1 MSIES
6 KTEKSAATK
15 GVTALTVGTAPSSA
29 RRKRGSP
36 VAGSA
41 RRAKRRAR
49 AYRTHRWTD
58 AELRAEEGRL
68 VKYLDDLAAKNL
80 GIPSSRARP
89 HEPFTTLIA
98 EQAMVRRSAIS
109 CSTGHLR
116 SILMARVKTM
126 PLQPYE
132 GETGYHFDRSDVV
145 HKALVDYIA
154 SRKKSNQGL
163 PSINGRPNMAA
174 IARGAGI
181 GADTLTDKEHRNHL
195 LVMVEF
201 DSMGPATEDPK
212 RAGGLVLSE
221 LVEQLSSE
229 RREVRPYRKS
239 LPQLRHA
246 ANFAMSMNPLDGEA
260 PAIEAL
266 TAAWEAADRADL
278 RSRLSS
284 LINIATNIEA
294 NGLIPQGFG
303 DAIQFGCRRANIQ
316 LHDLVR
322 PEDERGGDSGNP
334 QRPVIGW
341 KLHDWVSGR
350 SMPDR
355 FTSFGDV
362 MALEDALD
370 FERGTLWSRVRF
382 RSCALGTIPK
392 RYWPDE
398 IPKDAG
404 LKKEIKFY
412 LPDEILTL
420 TEGERHELMLA
431 AYAVVMLKRQKH
443 VDGNHIANCADPY
456 RHKAP
461 AWGPTLAEDMD
472 GLIAFHSFKPDI
484 DDESEDND
492 TLWVKG
498 TQERSLTYA
507 EKTMGA
513 LLRTRPTFRAEDL
526 TLALFAI
533 PQVGKDT
540 IEFARSRRSPKSFE
554 LHREPIKPYSAE
566 DIQLCVFAKMML
578 AEGGFLRQRP
588 EFFEKLNAEAREMLA
603 VKFKQAPD
611 NWAEIC
617 AAGDWTAI
625 CTAAEAY
632 YAARIKKIDKWITE
646 VGPQL
651 SRPKERIFEVLDGD
665 LHDFRAAF
673 GNILK
678 NRLAKCE
685 PGYRAWAYAV
695 QNVVYHEMI
704 AQFPHRSRA
713 IVETTYAPDQSGS
726 VRYVDGKWYWYVH
739 WTSVKNGRRNGLF
752 KDKQWFVGELK
763 DTNGLYDA
771 LHDYTRPKGARDW
784 ILKGRSSESFFVTD
798 SDKPELN
805 KNKLYAKVS
814 SSTLFILSQIAD
826 ERWATTRCYG
836 THAERK
842 IGFNSVLE
850 DSLSPDYERSFLKAC
865 GMLLITPKVA
875 GDHYLFAPPEELAA
889 GVADDLDRQRRERQA
904 PQSLH

>member
-1 MSIES
+1 MRRRAISLES
-6 KTEKSAATK
+6 GHLKAVLHEYIATMK
-15 GVTALTVGTAPSSA
+15 LQPCEVTAG
-29 RRKRGSP
+29 
-36 VAGSA
+36 
-41 RRAKRRAR
+41 
-49 AYRTHRWTD
+49 YR
-58 AELRAEEGRL
+58 
-68 VKYLDDLAAKNL
+68 
-80 GIPSSRARP
+80 
-89 HEPFTTLIA
+89 
-98 EQAMVRRSAIS
+98 
-109 CSTGHLR
+109 
-116 SILMARVKTM
+116 
-126 PLQPYE
+126 
-132 GETGYHFDRSDVV
+132 FDQSEATR
-145 HKALVDYIA
+145 KALVGYIA
-154 SRKKSNQGL
+154 SLKASGSGL
-163 PSINGRPNMAA
+163 PSRNGRPNMAA
-174 IARGAGI
+174 IARGAEI
-181 GADTLTDKEHRNHL
+181 CVDTLLKVTHRNHTL
-195 LVMVEF
+195 IKEEF
-201 DSMGPATEDPK
+201 ELMGPATEAPK
-212 RAGGLVLSE
+212 REAGLVLSE
-221 LVEQLSSE
+221 LLEELSSD

-239 LPQLRHA
+239 LTQLRSA
-246 ANFAMSMNPLDGEA
+246 AIFASSRHSLADEA
-260 PAIEAL
+260 PAVEAL
-266 TAAWEAADRADL
+266 TDARDAAERADL
-278 RSRLSS
+278 KSRLSS
-284 LINIATNIEA
+284 LIAIATNIES
-294 NGLIPQGFG
+294 NGIIPESFA
-303 DAIQFGCRRANIQ
+303 DAIAFGCRRANIQ

-322 PEDERGGDSGNP
+322 PQDEDDRERRHP
-334 QRPVIGW
+334 KRPCIGW
-341 KLHDWVSGR
+341 KLHDWVRGR
-350 SMPDR
+350 SVPDR

-362 MALEDALD
+362 MALEDSLEFD
-370 FERGTLWSRVRF
+370 RGTLWTRVRF

-392 RYWPDE
+392 SYWPEE
-398 IPKDAG
+398 IPQDPVI
-404 LKKEIKFY
+404 KKEVKFY

-420 TEGERHELMLA
+420 PPSERHELMMT
-431 AYAVVMLKRQKH
+431 AYGVVMIKRAKH
-443 VDGNHIANCADPY
+443 VDENHIANCADRY

-461 AWGPTLAEDMD
+461 AWSPMLAEDMD

-498 TQERSLTYA
+498 TQERSLTYV

-554 LHREPIKPYSAE
+554 LHPEPIKPYSAE

-588 EFFEKLNAEAREMLA
+588 EFFEKLNADAREMLA

-713 IVETTYAPDQSGS
+713 IVETTYAPDRSGT
-726 VRYVDGKWYWYVH
+726 VRYVDGTWYWYVH

-752 KDKQWFVGELK
+752 KNKQWFVGKLK

-771 LHDYTRPKGARDW
+771 LDQYTSVDGARDW
-784 ILKGRSSESFFVTD
+784 ILGGRASTSFFVTS

-805 KNKLYAKVS
+805 ANKLYAKVA

-826 ERWATTRCYG
+826 ERWSTTRCYG
-836 THAERK
+836 AHAERK

-850 DSLSPDYERSFLKAC
+850 EVSSPGYEASFLKAC

-875 GDHYLFAPPEELAA
+875 EDHYLFAPPEELAA
-889 GVADDLDRQRRERQA
+889 GVGDKLDRERRERQA
-904 PQSLH
+904 PHSLR